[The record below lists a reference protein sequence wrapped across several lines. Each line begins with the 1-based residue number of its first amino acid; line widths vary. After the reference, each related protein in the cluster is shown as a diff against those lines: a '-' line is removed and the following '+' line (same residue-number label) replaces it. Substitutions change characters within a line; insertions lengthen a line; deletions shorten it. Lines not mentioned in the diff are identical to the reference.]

1 MEGPSRYRIG
11 RVIKRGGMSEVFEAL
26 MLGAQGF
33 ERRVAIKRLLPALA
47 EDESAVRAFIDE
59 ARILSHLHHGNI
71 VSVLDFGVFDGIPF
85 QALELIDGTDAGGL
99 EQRLGLR
106 LPDGLVAYITAEVAS
121 ALDYAHGAEVDGK
134 PLGIIHRDVS
144 PDNVLLAWTGEVK
157 LGDFGVAFARER
169 LEATALG
176 LAKGKP
182 DFMAPE
188 QLRGDPLD
196 SRADVFALGCTFH
209 LLLTGRSPMVRGNVP
224 GVGDQCVVELSLDAD
239 LRAIVERATAPS
251 REGRYSTAASMA
263 ADLRRAVARR
273 LPGDPR
279 LALRDRLA
287 GLRESSG
294 PSSPKQN
301 INDLFALE
309 LFLEAGPPEAA
320 PMRRFRSVI
329 AGVEHE
335 DSTDSG
341 TPEAPEDPS
350 EDSELGVGTLLHSYR
365 IEEIIGRGSSGVVY
379 RAKHSMLPSVAAIK
393 VLKRADRIARRRLER
408 EVSALMAIKNP
419 HVVEL
424 RDLGMTPSGHPFLV
438 MELVG
443 AVTLKELIT
452 RDAPI
457 DAARAAEWARQI
469 ALGLEAVH
477 AAGWVHRDLKPA
489 NVAVVEDNGGEV
501 LKLLDFGLLRGGES
515 TRMTAL
521 NAFVGTPAYMAPEQ
535 IMDPSTVTSA
545 TDLYSLGV
553 ILHSALSAKPL
564 FRGSLQEVLE
574 QHQHRAPSALPV
586 KARLLEPLVNAL
598 LSKEAADRPSA
609 TQLLARLAEIPSSAF
624 TAAESQPRVRAAP
637 LERSDTMTSTLTAH
651 MPADPS
657 TQLTPPRDAAR
668 PSKMRVWPIA
678 VGLLLAGSGVL
689 VLWGALHPKLVP
701 QVEERALPVTLPS
714 PSASLRS
721 PLPPPSV
728 SPSPSAS
735 PEVSAP
741 SVAPPSSS
749 AAPSPTS
756 VARESARPSP
766 RGPRRSPEPAA
777 AERELKARVQRAL
790 DQRGLVV
797 TDLGPEGAKL
807 HGEWT
812 RSLEGGGPEAARAT
826 SALLEVVARVPV
838 DGALVERKLS
848 GVREALKAAMSRGQP
863 GLDPLETRYLAL
875 RERAGAKLSPAE
887 AETLA
892 REIRALERAV
902 P

>member
-1 MEGPSRYRIG
+1 
-11 RVIKRGGMSEVFEAL
+11 
-26 MLGAQGF
+26 
-33 ERRVAIKRLLPALA
+33 
-47 EDESAVRAFIDE
+47 
-59 ARILSHLHHGNI
+59 
-71 VSVLDFGVFDGIPF
+71 
-85 QALELIDGTDAGGL
+85 
-99 EQRLGLR
+99 
-106 LPDGLVAYITAEVAS
+106 
-121 ALDYAHGAEVDGK
+121 
-134 PLGIIHRDVS
+134 
-144 PDNVLLAWTGEVK
+144 
-157 LGDFGVAFARER
+157 
-169 LEATALG
+169 
-176 LAKGKP
+176 
-182 DFMAPE
+182 
-188 QLRGDPLD
+188 
-196 SRADVFALGCTFH
+196 
-209 LLLTGRSPMVRGNVP
+209 
-224 GVGDQCVVELSLDAD
+224 
-239 LRAIVERATAPS
+239 
-251 REGRYSTAASMA
+251 
-263 ADLRRAVARR
+263 
-273 LPGDPR
+273 
-279 LALRDRLA
+279 
-287 GLRESSG
+287 
-294 PSSPKQN
+294 
-301 INDLFALE
+301 
-309 LFLEAGPPEAA
+309 
-320 PMRRFRSVI
+320 MRRFRSVI

-341 TPEAPEDPS
+341 APEAPEDPS
-350 EDSELGVGTLLHSYR
+350 EDSELAVGTLLHSYR

-379 RAKHSMLPSVAAIK
+379 RAKHSMLPTVAAIK

-443 AVTLKELIT
+443 AATLKELIT

-489 NVAVVEDNGGEV
+489 NVAVVEENGREV

-586 KARLLEPLVNAL
+586 RARLLEPLVNAL

-624 TAAESQPRVRAAP
+624 TAAESEPRVRAVP
-637 LERSDTMTSTLTAH
+637 LERSDTMTSTLTAYL
-651 MPADPS
+651 PADPA
-657 TQLTPPRDAAR
+657 TQLTPPRVAAR
-668 PSKMRVWPIA
+668 ATKARVWPIA
-678 VGLLLAGSGVL
+678 LGLLLAGSGVL
-689 VLWGALHPKLVP
+689 VLWSALHPKLVP
-701 QVEERALPVTLPS
+701 LVEGPPVALPS
-714 PSASLRS
+714 PSASRL
-721 PLPPPSV
+721 
-728 SPSPSAS
+728 SPSPLS
-735 PEVSAP
+735 PSTAPELSTAP
-741 SVAPPSSS
+741 SVAAPSSPPPVAPPSSPPP
-749 AAPSPTS
+749 PSPSSSS
-756 VARESARPSP
+756 VARESPRPSP
-766 RGPRRSPEPAA
+766 RAPRRSPEPAA
-777 AERELKARVQRAL
+777 AERELKGRVQRL
-790 DQRGLVV
+790 LEQRGLVLA
-797 TDLGPEGAKL
+797 DLGPEGANL
-807 HGEWT
+807 YGEWT
-812 RSLEGGGPEAARAT
+812 KSLDGGGPEAAKAT
-826 SALLEVVARVPV
+826 SALLEVVAKVPV

-848 GVREALKAAMSRGQP
+848 RVREALKAAMSRGQP